1 MRATWLAVIVSCL
14 ASGGCGGAAAESR
27 GDGTGVVGAEGSS
40 QPEGDIQVR
49 VDEPREGQFLVV
61 DEEGRMGFQTNV
73 RLELETLPGTTGA
86 AVQRFGRAIQTRMA
100 EIRTCYDRAVAS
112 DPEVEGSLRLEV
124 ATDARGHVTSEV
136 GEERFTQG
144 RITQCVVRILR
155 QLPRAEVPES
165 SRVRVVLV
173 ASNTMAAGTRQ
184 VRERNEAE
192 SSPSP

>member
-1 MRATWLAVIVSCL
+1 MVVLVGSL
-14 ASGGCGGAAAESR
+14 ASVGCGGATAESR
-27 GDGTGVVGAEGSS
+27 GDGSGVGGTGEAAA
-40 QPEGDIQVR
+40 PEGDIRVQ
-49 VDEPREGQFLVV
+49 VDEPEEGQFLVV

-73 RLELETLPGTTGA
+73 RMELETVPGTSGS
-86 AVQRFGRAIQTRMA
+86 AVQRFGRAIQARMA

-124 ATDARGHVTSEV
+124 ATDPRGRVTSEV
-136 GEERFTQG
+136 AEERFSQG

-165 SRVRVVLV
+165 ARVRVVLV

-184 VRERNEAE
+184 VRERNEAGA
-192 SSPSP
+192 SPSP